1 MKHKKNHYRGM
12 TVEGYKWQG
21 YWDKFHHFVKKEDKG
36 YLECRCTDQ
45 EIENGDLLFMIQ
57 HNLTR

>member
-1 MKHKKNHYRGM
+1 MNI
-12 TVEGYKWQG
+12 EGYEWRG

-36 YLECRCTDQ
+36 YLECRCKDVD
-45 EIENGDLLFMIQ
+45 IENGDLLFMIQ